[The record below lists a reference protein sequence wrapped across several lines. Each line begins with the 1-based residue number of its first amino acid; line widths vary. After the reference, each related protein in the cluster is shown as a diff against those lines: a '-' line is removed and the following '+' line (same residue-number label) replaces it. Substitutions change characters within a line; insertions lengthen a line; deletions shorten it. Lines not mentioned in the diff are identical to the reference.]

1 MKKELIQIREHGK
14 ENTLMSNKKKEWSKT
29 EIASLSDLTC
39 DEFNNMFA
47 AMTDDCNKEIL
58 QIREQIQEDLIC
70 LLDSQFGMVEY
81 VDEVKD
87 MACQIIID
95 NFDNLT
101 EK

>member
-1 MKKELIQIREHGK
+1 MSKELMQVK
-14 ENTLMSNKKKEWSKT
+14 
-29 EIASLSDLTC
+29 
-39 DEFNNMFA
+39 
-47 AMTDDCNKEIL
+47 
-58 QIREQIQEDLIC
+58 EQIQEDLIC

-95 NFDNLT
+95 NFDNLL

>member
-1 MKKELIQIREHGK
+1 MKKELI
-14 ENTLMSNKKKEWSKT
+14 
-29 EIASLSDLTC
+29 
-39 DEFNNMFA
+39 
-47 AMTDDCNKEIL
+47 

-95 NFDNLT
+95 NFNNLT

>member
-1 MKKELIQIREHGK
+1 MSKELLK
-14 ENTLMSNKKKEWSKT
+14 V
-29 EIASLSDLTC
+29 
-39 DEFNNMFA
+39 
-47 AMTDDCNKEIL
+47 
-58 QIREQIQEDLIC
+58 REQIQEDLIC

-95 NFDNLT
+95 NFNNLL

>member
-1 MKKELIQIREHGK
+1 MEV
-14 ENTLMSNKKKEWSKT
+14 
-29 EIASLSDLTC
+29 
-39 DEFNNMFA
+39 
-47 AMTDDCNKEIL
+47 
-58 QIREQIQEDLIC
+58 REQIQEDLIC
-70 LLDSQFGMVEY
+70 MLDSQIGMIEY

>member
-1 MKKELIQIREHGK
+1 MKKELIQ
-14 ENTLMSNKKKEWSKT
+14 M
-29 EIASLSDLTC
+29 
-39 DEFNNMFA
+39 
-47 AMTDDCNKEIL
+47 
-58 QIREQIQEDLIC
+58 REQIKEDLIC

>member
-1 MKKELIQIREHGK
+1 MKKELIQ
-14 ENTLMSNKKKEWSKT
+14 M
-29 EIASLSDLTC
+29 
-39 DEFNNMFA
+39 
-47 AMTDDCNKEIL
+47 
-58 QIREQIQEDLIC
+58 REQIQEDLIC

>member
-1 MKKELIQIREHGK
+1 MSKELLK
-14 ENTLMSNKKKEWSKT
+14 V
-29 EIASLSDLTC
+29 
-39 DEFNNMFA
+39 
-47 AMTDDCNKEIL
+47 
-58 QIREQIQEDLIC
+58 REQIQEDLIC

-95 NFDNLT
+95 NFDNLL

>member
-1 MKKELIQIREHGK
+1 MQV
-14 ENTLMSNKKKEWSKT
+14 
-29 EIASLSDLTC
+29 
-39 DEFNNMFA
+39 
-47 AMTDDCNKEIL
+47 
-58 QIREQIQEDLIC
+58 REQIQEDLIC

-95 NFDNLT
+95 NFDNLL

>member
-1 MKKELIQIREHGK
+1 MKKELI
-14 ENTLMSNKKKEWSKT
+14 
-29 EIASLSDLTC
+29 
-39 DEFNNMFA
+39 
-47 AMTDDCNKEIL
+47 